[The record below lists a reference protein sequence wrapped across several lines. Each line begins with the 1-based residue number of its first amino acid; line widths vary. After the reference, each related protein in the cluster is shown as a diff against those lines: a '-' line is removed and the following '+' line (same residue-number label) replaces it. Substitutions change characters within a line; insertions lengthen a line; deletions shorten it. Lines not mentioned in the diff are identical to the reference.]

1 MKNKYSLRL
10 EEEIYKDICKFG
22 WWNFTKWVKF
32 IYENITCPTKEVSL
46 SDKISDTKD
55 ALSDKPTLQE
65 LQSIADNILS
75 DKPQEYKKRAS
86 PFQQQKIR
94 DIENKTKNWNYREDG
109 EEYTRQQLLDA
120 AWLSDFYFT
129 N

>member
-1 MKNKYSLRL
+1 
-10 EEEIYKDICKFG
+10 
-22 WWNFTKWVKF
+22 VKF

-94 DIENKTKNWNYREDG
+94 DIENKTKN
-109 EEYTRQQLLDA
+109 
-120 AWLSDFYFT
+120 
-129 N
+129 